1 MSSPSERPGDP
12 VDPPTA
18 PRGGSP
24 SELELQEQLV
34 LSELL
39 NRVLD
44 RGVVVSGD
52 VTISVAGI
60 DLVYLAL
67 DVLLTSVE
75 TARETR
81 VAARNVG
88 HLPGRGDEE

>member
-1 MSSPSERPGDP
+1 MEVPGEAET
-12 VDPPTA
+12 TA
-18 PRGGSP
+18 S
-24 SELELQEQLV
+24 SELMMQEQLV

-60 DLVYLAL
+60 DLLYLAL
-67 DVLLTSVE
+67 DVLLSSVE
-75 TARETR
+75 TARQAR
-81 VAARNVG
+81 PAARSAG
-88 HLPGRGDEE
+88 HLER